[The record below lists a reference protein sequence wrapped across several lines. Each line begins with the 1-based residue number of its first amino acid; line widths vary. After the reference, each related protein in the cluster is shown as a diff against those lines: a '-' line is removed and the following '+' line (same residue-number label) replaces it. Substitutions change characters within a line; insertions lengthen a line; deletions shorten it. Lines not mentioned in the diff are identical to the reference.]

1 MDLSVDQLFGFAKAT
16 KKKYLKRK
24 TWSLLVFGFFLN
36 SLTFADEVSYS
47 MAFQLLKQSTFGPTE
62 TDVARVQ
69 AVGINVWVNQQL
81 EEASAYSSDSD
92 AHLTHLERL
101 IDIATHLEPGA
112 DWFKTPSGDVDNKYF
127 DGRGTGRTADYQMS
141 VWFENALDGE
151 DQLRQRVAYAL
162 SQIMVVSAQQLP
174 LDRQA
179 ESLAHYYDI
188 LARNAFG
195 SFRTL
200 IGEVARSPAMGIYL
214 SHQGN
219 EKANPSKNTLPDE
232 NFARELMQ
240 LFTIGLYKL
249 DGNGVAVVDAEGIP
263 VHSYTQQDI
272 EELARV
278 MTGWDLQYNS
288 KYGRQDGSFVNFM
301 EFNAD
306 QHDFGEKT
314 LLGQQ
319 IPANLANGSDL
330 DAALDILFAHENVGP
345 FISKLLIQRLVSS
358 NPSPSYV
365 GRVASAFNDNGN
377 GQRGDLKAVIRA
389 VLLDPEARDPQAQ
402 TEYFGKVNEPLLA
415 YTAFYRTFD
424 AQPING
430 WIIDSDA
437 GRVPSNNTYYFR
449 IHERLGQG
457 PLRAPHV
464 FNFYDNDY
472 VPPDSAYQNASPQK
486 VLPEMQLRTP
496 RNIALQFEALRVAK
510 HVLERNDL
518 LRRHASIADY
528 VAERNQ
534 KPSSWNWARAIALL
548 DFSPALDT
556 LEMAVD
562 GDSNGDFLAIDDT
575 SQDGD
580 GRTPKVRGIHAL
592 LDFLQHRLLGDHPL
606 SEADRE
612 TLAAYLDQ
620 DNYFNPG
627 NNVDEAYRLTVAAI
641 QYVLMS
647 SVNFTQR

>member
-1 MDLSVDQLFGFAKAT
+1 MFSNFGLSKFWT
-16 KKKYLKRK
+16 
-24 TWSLLVFGFFLN
+24 LLFLN
-36 SLTFADEVSYS
+36 GLFCLAAQADPGYQK
-47 MAFQLLKQSTFGPTE
+47 AFQLLKQSTFGPTSDE
-62 TDVARVQ
+62 LERVQ
-69 AVGINVWVNQQL
+69 AEGINAWVDHQL
-81 EEASAYSSDSD
+81 GMPSAYSSNSD
-92 AHLTHLERL
+92 THLTHLERL
-101 IDIATHLEPGA
+101 IDLATSLEPGA
-112 DWFKTPSGDVDNKYF
+112 NWFKTPNGDVDSKYF

-141 VWFENALDGE
+141 VWFESALDGE

-219 EKANPSKNTLPDE
+219 EKANPGKNTLPDE

-249 DGNGVAVVDAEGIP
+249 NSVGVAITNAEGVP
-263 VHSYTQQDI
+263 VPSYTQQDI

-278 MTGWDLQYNS
+278 MTGWDLQYNT
-288 KYGRQDGSFVNFM
+288 KYGRQDGSFVDFM
-301 EFNAD
+301 EFNLD
-306 QHDFGEKT
+306 HHDFGAKN

-319 IPANLANGSDL
+319 IPANLPDGQDL
-330 DAALDILFAHENVGP
+330 DLALDILFAHENVAP

-365 GRVASAFNDNGN
+365 GRVASTFNDNGN

-389 VLLDPEARDPQAQ
+389 ILLDPEARDPDAQ
-402 TEYFGKVNEPLLA
+402 TMYFGKVNEPLLA
-415 YTAFYRTFD
+415 YTAFYRAFD

-430 WIIDSDA
+430 WIIDSDV
-437 GRVPSNNTYYFR
+437 GRVPSSHTYYFR

-472 VPPDSAYQNASPQK
+472 VPADSDYQNASPQK

-510 HVLERNDL
+510 HVLEKNDI

-534 KPSSWNWARAIALL
+534 IPNSWNWARAIALL
-548 DFSPALDT
+548 DFSPALDAF
-556 LEMAVD
+556 EVAVD

-575 SQDGD
+575 NQDGN
-580 GRTPKVRGIHAL
+580 GQTPKVRGIYAL
-592 LDFLQHRLLGDHPL
+592 LNFLQHRLLGDYPL

-612 TLAAYLDQ
+612 TLTTYLDQ
-620 DNYFNPG
+620 NSYFNPG
-627 NNVDEAYRLTVAAI
+627 NNVDEAYRVTVAAI
-641 QYVLMS
+641 QYVVMS
-647 SVNFTQR
+647 SVNFTQE

>member
-1 MDLSVDQLFGFAKAT
+1 MFSIFSHNKVWPLIFLSVLFVT
-16 KKKYLKRK
+16 KVQGSQSSYQAA
-24 TWSLLVFGFFLN
+24 FL
-36 SLTFADEVSYS
+36 
-47 MAFQLLKQSTFGPTE
+47 LLKQSTFGPTAE
-62 TDVARVQ
+62 EVERVQ
-69 AVGINVWVNQQL
+69 TAGISAWVNQQL
-81 EEASAYSSDSD
+81 EEPSAYSSDSD
-92 AHLTHLERL
+92 THLTHLERL
-101 IDIATHLEPGA
+101 IEVATSLEPVA
-112 DWFKTPSGDVDNKYF
+112 NWFKTPNDDVGSKYF

-141 VWFENALDGE
+141 VWFENALNGE

-162 SQIMVVSAQQLP
+162 SQIMVVSARQLP

-195 SFRTL
+195 SFRSL
-200 IGEVARSPAMGIYL
+200 LGEVARSPAMGIYL

-249 DGNGVAVVDAEGIP
+249 GPNGVAITNAEGVP
-263 VHSYTQQDI
+263 VPSYTQQDI

-288 KYGRQDGSFVNFM
+288 KYGRQDGSFVDYM
-301 EFNAD
+301 EFNTD

-319 IPANLANGSDL
+319 IPANLTNGSDL
-330 DAALDILFAHENVGP
+330 DAALDILFAHENVAP

-415 YTAFYRTFD
+415 YTAFYRAFD

-430 WIIDSDA
+430 WMIDSDA
-437 GRVPSNNTYYFR
+437 GLVPSNNTYYFR
-449 IHERLGQG
+449 IHELLGQG

-472 VPPDSAYQNASPQK
+472 VPPDSSYQNASPQK

-518 LRRHASIADY
+518 LRRNASIADY

-534 KPSSWNWARAIALL
+534 VPNSWNWARAVALL
-548 DFSPALDT
+548 DFSPALNAF
-556 LEMAVD
+556 EMAVD

-575 SQDGD
+575 NPDGD

-620 DNYFNPG
+620 DSYFNPG

-641 QYVLMS
+641 QYVIMS